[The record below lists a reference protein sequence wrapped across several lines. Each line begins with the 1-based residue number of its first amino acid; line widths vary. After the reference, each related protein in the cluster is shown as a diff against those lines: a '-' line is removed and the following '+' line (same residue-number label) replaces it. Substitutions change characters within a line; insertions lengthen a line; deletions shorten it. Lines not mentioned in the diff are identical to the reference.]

1 MGFSLQS
8 GVFEPL
14 SVTAAFA
21 RSCSLALART
31 LAGALGLGCLYSC
44 ESEGESSESSASS
57 RRAPQTTDQQVLH
70 SNSSSSLPSLSSIRP
85 QWHRSRQP

>member
-31 LAGALGLGCLYSC
+31 LAGALGLGWLYSC
-44 ESEGESSESSASS
+44 ESEGESSASS